1 MNFIFVSFRELA
13 LAYSTHHAFMS
24 KKHEPC
30 DNRTDDEDNFYQQ
43 GGITNGAAWYSVSG
57 GTSKI
62 ITSFYDSFILWLIYI
77 AREGLGLGFLS

>member
-1 MNFIFVSFRELA
+1 MNLYFVSFRELA

-43 GGITNGAAWYSVSG
+43 GGVTNGAAWYSVSG
-57 GTSKI
+57 GTPKI
-62 ITSFYDSFILWLIYI
+62 ITSFYDSFIL
-77 AREGLGLGFLS
+77 